1 MRKFLLFF
9 ITIIFVIIFSITL
22 GYNMYSSKNN
32 VIEYNTNTTTNVLQ
46 EEKPVNNIKTAKI
59 TPSTKMTYEYVYKQD
74 NITEVIEDVPPY
86 FLIDL
91 TREDLEKNFKDWQ
104 IKSFSER
111 EVVMQ
116 KSIDTESTQHY
127 IIGEYDGFIA
137 VFYEKEINGTN
148 IKEITSIPL
157 DGLTKDEQEKIKN
170 GIKITGKDELIKF
183 LEAYSS

>member
-1 MRKFLLFF
+1 MRKLLLFF
-9 ITIIFVIIFSITL
+9 IGIIFVGMLGIIL
-22 GYNMYSSKNN
+22 GYNIYDSKNN
-32 VIEYNTNTTTNVLQ
+32 VIEYDTSNTTNVLK

-59 TPSTKMTYEYVYKQD
+59 TPSTKMTYEYLYKKD
-74 NITEVIEDVPPY
+74 NITEIVEDVPPY

-116 KSIDTESTQHY
+116 KSIDAESTQHY

-137 VFYEKEINGTN
+137 VFYEKDINYTN
-148 IKEITSIPL
+148 IKEITSISL
-157 DGLTKDEQEKIKN
+157 DSLTKEEQEKVKN